1 MGGVEHFARASSDIV
16 SISKLRSVSTPSSEC
31 GDGRRGEE
39 EEDDDDEDDGPV
51 KPSER
56 VPYGISVIERNARVI
71 KWLYGIRQARDTSQN
86 ISNV

>member
-1 MGGVEHFARASSDIV
+1 MGGVERFARASSDIV
-16 SISKLRSVSTPSSEC
+16 SVSKLRSVSTPSSEY

-39 EEDDDDEDDGPV
+39 EEDDDEDDGAV
-51 KPSER
+51 RPSER

>member
-1 MGGVEHFARASSDIV
+1 MGGVECFARANSDIV
-16 SISKLRSVSTPSSEC
+16 SVSKLRSVSTPSSEC
-31 GDGRRGEE
+31 GDGQRGEE
-39 EEDDDDEDDGPV
+39 EDDEDDDMGPI

-71 KWLYGIRQARDTSQN
+71 KWLYGIRQARDVSQN